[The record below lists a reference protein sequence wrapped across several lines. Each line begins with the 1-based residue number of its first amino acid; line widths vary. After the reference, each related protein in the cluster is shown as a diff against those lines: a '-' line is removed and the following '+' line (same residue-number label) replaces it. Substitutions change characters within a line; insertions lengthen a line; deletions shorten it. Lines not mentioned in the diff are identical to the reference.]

1 MAPQRAF
8 KTLIWQYAVAWENRT
23 GLLGMFT
30 DRSHAVRKA
39 VQREDFDRIVLAR
52 RTHVLNKEWRST
64 LSRWYPGMQETFDAK
79 AA

>member
-23 GLLGMFT
+23 RLLGMFT

-39 VQREDFDRIVLAR
+39 VQREDFVRIVLAR
-52 RTHVLNKEWRST
+52 
-64 LSRWYPGMQETFDAK
+64 Q
-79 AA
+79 

>member
-52 RTHVLNKEWRST
+52 L
-64 LSRWYPGMQETFDAK
+64 
-79 AA
+79 

>member
-39 VQREDFDRIVLAR
+39 VQREDFVRIVLAR
-52 RTHVLNKEWRST
+52 LFDDHHHERISG
-64 LSRWYPGMQETFDAK
+64 SR
-79 AA
+79 

>member
-30 DRSHAVRKA
+30 DRSHAVRTA
-39 VQREDFDRIVLAR
+39 VQREDFVRIVLAR
-52 RTHVLNKEWRST
+52 RSNLPNRT
-64 LSRWYPGMQETFDAK
+64 LLAPC
-79 AA
+79 

>member
-39 VQREDFDRIVLAR
+39 VQREDFVRIVLAR
-52 RTHVLNKEWRST
+52 LYYSIDPSLEERPQASLVVRNRHSP
-64 LSRWYPGMQETFDAK
+64 Y
-79 AA
+79 

>member
-39 VQREDFDRIVLAR
+39 VQREDFIRIALAR
-52 RTHVLNKEWRST
+52 PLALPG
-64 LSRWYPGMQETFDAK
+64 LSS
-79 AA
+79 AALC